1 MTMIDSLDEMVPVVT
16 ETGEITGAAT
26 RGECHGGSRLLHPVV
41 HLHVVNSQGELY
53 LQTRPL
59 WQDIQPGK
67 WDTACGGHVSLG
79 ENVEMAIRREVEE
92 ELGMTDYEPVRITSY
107 VFDSARERELVYVHI
122 TRYDGEVKPDREE
135 LDGGKFW
142 SPAELQENMGK
153 GVFTPNFE
161 QEYRDIVLPYLQG
174 QKS

>member
-1 MTMIDSLDEMVPVVT
+1 M
-16 ETGEITGAAT
+16 
-26 RGECHGGSRLLHPVV
+26 
-41 HLHVVNSQGELY
+41 
-53 LQTRPL
+53 
-59 WQDIQPGK
+59 
-67 WDTACGGHVSLG
+67 G

-92 ELGMTDYEPVRITSY
+92 EVGMTDYEPVRITSY

-161 QEYRDIVLPYLQG
+161 QEYRDIVLPYLQE